1 MPRIL
6 IVDDSLFTRNTI
18 TKILKNSGGHEVIP
32 VDKGSDAVDA
42 VERENPDC
50 MLLDLLM
57 PDVDGYGVLRMLK
70 EKAIA
75 IPVIIVSADI
85 QETTEKE
92 CFELGAAGFLHKP
105 VEEKTLL
112 EAIQK
117 VLNSHGGSGS

>member
-1 MPRIL
+1 MARIL

-18 TKILKNSGGHEVIP
+18 TKILNSGGHEVIP
-32 VDKGSDAVDA
+32 VDKGSDAVEA
-42 VERENPDC
+42 VERESPDC

-70 EKAIA
+70 EKAIS

-92 CFELGAAGFLHKP
+92 CFQLGAAGFLHKP